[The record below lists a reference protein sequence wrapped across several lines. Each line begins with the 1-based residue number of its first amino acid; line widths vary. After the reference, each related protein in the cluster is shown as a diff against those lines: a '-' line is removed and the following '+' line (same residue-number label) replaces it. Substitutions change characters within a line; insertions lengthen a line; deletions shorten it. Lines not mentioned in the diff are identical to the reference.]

1 MWFHDSVLPQ
11 RLNGRLFRLFLVLAA
26 ALFALGAFRPVM
38 DNVDLGWHVA
48 QGRWMA
54 EHGTVYRHDVLNYLT
69 LGQPIVNEYPLFE
82 VVLYLFWKWG
92 WWGPC
97 LLTAIGY
104 LALIFILGRAA
115 FRLGLDGSA
124 SFLFALGAM
133 IFYLELVYPL
143 RPHLVTYLGLAATG
157 VFLLRHRDAGRW
169 TEFWPLALWQ
179 IAWTN
184 CHGGFVLGPIMTA
197 CFGLEMTL
205 RAAFRQRAWPWATA
219 RTWAGAFLLLLLVCC
234 VNAAGPAVFYPPFYQ
249 AGLEAIR
256 AYVDEMEPIGSAALL
271 LIYLGV
277 TGLAAAAVIVTAWRR
292 RDISWS
298 FVILAALLLAESFSA
313 RKSWPVFGMFLPL
326 LVLSSG
332 ALGRKPAQRGVLL
345 QLAGLVAS
353 FSLTA
358 LVAMVTVGRINPAWP
373 SSIASTWGECDA
385 GRSELSLRAV
395 AWMRAQGLE
404 GRLFHRGEDGG
415 WLQEA
420 GYDHGETFGD
430 TGYGKYDEATI
441 RLIAMAGE
449 RPVLLPRFI
458 AAYQPAYIVCDNF
471 TYTWPHYL
479 QQAGWRLIFYS
490 PYSAVWTQAGN
501 RPDLPTVTP
510 AQIEAAFDGDLAAHG
525 LPLGMTMYGR
535 AILELN
541 SLGLEDFAF
550 ARLTGLPKNFH
561 HTSWYWEGARIMCF
575 DTPMFSPAHRGALF
589 AEAQALHDDTLTA
602 DFRAHVL
609 DAAGDAD
616 GARKILAPL
625 STGPLGSPA
634 GDLLL
639 RIELDQNRPE
649 ALALAENRD
658 GFDLRDG
665 WHWALLARAEEQ
677 AGHGAAALAAWKKAV
692 FYYPDEPGL
701 IGEAASFA
709 TRHHADDLQNAIDAG
724 VPMPLPSSAPDPAI
738 R

>member
-1 MWFHDSVLPQ
+1 MWFHGAVSPQ
-11 RLNGRLFRLFLVLAA
+11 RLNGRLFRLFLVFAA
-26 ALFALGAFRPVM
+26 ILFALGGFLPVM

-54 EHGTVYRHDVLNYLT
+54 EHDTIYRQDVLNYST
-69 LGQPIVNEYPLFE
+69 FGQPIVNEYPFFQI
-82 VVLYLFWKWG
+82 VLYLFWKLG

-104 LALIFILGRAA
+104 VALIALLGRAA
-115 FRLGLDGSA
+115 FRLGLEGSA

-133 IFYLELVYPL
+133 IFYLALVYPL
-143 RPHLVTYLGLAATG
+143 RPHLATYLGIAATG
-157 VFLLRHRDAGRW
+157 VFLLRHRETTRW
-169 TEFWPLALWQ
+169 TDFWPLALWQ
-179 IAWTN
+179 IVWTN
-184 CHGGFVLGPIMTA
+184 SHGGFVLGPVMTG
-197 CFGLEMTL
+197 CFGLEMAL
-205 RAAFRQRAWPWATA
+205 RDAFQRRAWPWAAA
-219 RTWAGAFLLLLLVCC
+219 RTWAAAFLLLLLACG
-234 VNAAGPAVFYPPFYQ
+234 VNVAGPAVFYPPFYQ

-271 LIYLGV
+271 SIYLGV
-277 TGLAAAAVIVTAWRR
+277 TGTALAAVMIAARRR
-292 RDISWS
+292 RDLSWA
-298 FVILAALLLAESFSA
+298 FVLIAALLLAESFSA

-332 ALGRKPAQRGVLL
+332 ALGRTPESGGLFFNLGRLT
-345 QLAGLVAS
+345 AG

-358 LVAMVTVGRINPAWP
+358 VLAMVVAGRINPAWP
-373 SSIASTWGECDA
+373 SSISFTWNQCDA
-385 GRSELSLRAV
+385 GRSELSLQAV
-395 AWMRAQGLE
+395 AWMKAHGLE

-441 RLIAMAGE
+441 RLVAMAGE
-449 RPVLLPRFI
+449 RPVLLARFL
-458 AAYQPAYIVCDNF
+458 AAYRPAYIVCDNF

-479 QQAGWRLIFYS
+479 EQAGWRLIFYS

-501 RPDLPTVTP
+501 RPDLPTVSP
-510 AQIEAAFDGDLAAHG
+510 GEIEAAFDGDVAAHG
-525 LPLGMTMYGR
+525 LPLGMTFYGR

-550 ARLTGLPKNFH
+550 AKLTGLPENFH
-561 HTSWYWEGARIMCF
+561 RTTWYWEGARIMCF
-575 DTPMFSPAHRGALF
+575 DTPMFSAAHRAALF
-589 AEAQALHDDTLTA
+589 AEAKALRDDPLTA

-609 DAAGDAD
+609 DAAGDAE
-616 GARKILAPL
+616 GAREILAPL
-625 STGPLGSPA
+625 AAGSLGSPA

-649 ALALAENRD
+649 ALALAERSD
-658 GFDLRDG
+658 SFDLRDG
-665 WHWALLARAEEQ
+665 WYWALRARAEDQ
-677 AGHGAAALAAWKKAV
+677 AGRETAALAAWRKAV

-701 IGEAASFA
+701 IGQAAAFA
-709 TRHHADDLQNAIDAG
+709 ALHGAADLQRAIHAG
-724 VPMPLPSSAPDPAI
+724 LPMPLPSAAPNPAV

>member
-1 MWFHDSVLPQ
+1 MCFHGAVSLQ
-11 RLNGRLFRLFLVLAA
+11 RLTGRLFRLFLVFAA
-26 ALFALGAFRPVM
+26 ILFALGAFRPVM

-48 QGRWMA
+48 QGRWTV

-69 LGQPIVNEYPLFE
+69 FGQPIVNEYPFFE
-82 VVLYLFWKWG
+82 VVLFLFWKLG

-104 LALIFILGRAA
+104 VALVALLARSA
-115 FRLGLDGSA
+115 FRLGLEGSA
-124 SFLFALGAM
+124 SYLFALGAM

-143 RPHLVTYLGLAATG
+143 RPHLITYLGIAATG
-157 VFLLRHRDAGRW
+157 IFLLRHRDATRW
-169 TEFWPLALWQ
+169 TEFWPMALWQ
-179 IAWTN
+179 IVWTN
-184 CHGGFVLGPIMTA
+184 SHGGFVLGPIMTA

-205 RAAFRQRAWPWATA
+205 RAAIRQRAWPWGTG
-219 RTWAGAFLLLLLVCC
+219 RTWAGACLLLLLACC
-234 VNAAGPAVFYPPFYQ
+234 VNVAGPEVFYPPFFQ

-271 LIYLGV
+271 TIYLGV
-277 TGLAAAAVIVTAWRR
+277 TGTAVVAVMIAALRR
-292 RDISWS
+292 HAISWS
-298 FVILAALLLAESFSA
+298 FVFLAALLLAESFSA

-326 LVLSSG
+326 LVLSSA
-332 ALGRKPAQRGVLL
+332 ALGRAPQEGGFFFNLDRLI
-345 QLAGLVAS
+345 AG

-358 LVAMVTVGRINPAWP
+358 VLAMVAAGRINPAWP
-373 SSIASTWGECDA
+373 SSIAFTWSECDA
-385 GRSELSLRAV
+385 GRSELSLQAV
-395 AWMRAQGLE
+395 AWMKAHGLE
-404 GRLFHRGEDGG
+404 GRLFHRCEDGG

-441 RLIAMAGE
+441 RLVAMAGE
-449 RPVLLPRFI
+449 RPVLLPRFL
-458 AAYQPAYIVCDNF
+458 AAYRPAYIVGDNF
-471 TYTWPHYL
+471 TYTWPHFL

-490 PYSAVWTQAGN
+490 PYSMVWTQPGN

-510 AQIEAAFDGDLAAHG
+510 EQIEAAFDGDVAAHG

-550 ARLTGLPKNFH
+550 ARLTGLPKTFH
-561 HTSWYWEGARIMCF
+561 RTTWYWEGARIMCF
-575 DTPMFSPAHRGALF
+575 DTPMFSAAHRAALF
-589 AEAQALHDDTLTA
+589 AEAKTLRDDALTA

-609 DAAGDAD
+609 DAAGEAET
-616 GARKILAPL
+616 ARQILAPL
-625 STGPLGSPA
+625 AAGPLGSPA

-649 ALALAENRD
+649 ALALAERTD
-658 GFDLRDG
+658 AFDLRDG

-677 AGHGAAALAAWKKAV
+677 AGHQAAALAAWKKAV

-701 IGEAASFA
+701 LGEAASFA
-709 TRHHADDLQNAIDAG
+709 ARHQAADLQRAIDAG
-724 VPMPLPSSAPDPAI
+724 VPMPLPAAAPDPVVH
-738 R
+738 